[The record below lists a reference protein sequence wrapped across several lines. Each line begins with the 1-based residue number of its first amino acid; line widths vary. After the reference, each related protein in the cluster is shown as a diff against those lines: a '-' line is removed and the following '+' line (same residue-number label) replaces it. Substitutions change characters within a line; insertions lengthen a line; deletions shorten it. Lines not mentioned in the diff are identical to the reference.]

1 MWLPSVL
8 ILCSAVLHVS
18 WNLLVKR
25 RGDTLVSAWM
35 LDLVPSVFLW
45 PLLFF
50 TGVPDPQGWA
60 VALLSGSIHAASTV
74 ALVEA
79 YEHADLSVAYPV
91 ARGLAPVMV
100 AAGAGLALGERLSP
114 QAVLGVL
121 AVGIGVAWL
130 GVSARSVGQ
139 GFVGLAWAATMA
151 ALIAAY
157 SIVDKI
163 GVTRTH
169 PLAYAIIFMAC
180 DTVLLAPYVL
190 LRRSPGRIAAVVR
203 REGLPIFASAII
215 GFVGYLLVLVALR
228 LTQVSY
234 VAALREVSVVLAA
247 IVGWRVLGEPAGAQR
262 IAAAVLAAG
271 GLITLSL
278 ALAR

>member
-1 MWLPSVL
+1 MLLPSVL
-8 ILCSAVLHVS
+8 ILLSAVLHVS
-18 WNLLVKR
+18 WNLLIKR
-25 RGDTLVSAWM
+25 GGDKLVSAWT
-35 LDLVPSVFLW
+35 LDLVPAALLW

-50 TGVPDPQGWA
+50 TGFPDRRAWGVAA
-60 VALLSGSIHAASTV
+60 VSAIFHAASSV
-74 ALVEA
+74 ALAEA
-79 YEHADLSVAYPV
+79 YERADLSVVYPV
-91 ARGLAPVMV
+91 ARGLAPVLV
-100 AAGAGLALGERLSP
+100 AVGAGIALGERLSP

-139 GFVGLAWAATMA
+139 GFAGLAWAATMA

-163 GVTRTH
+163 GVTRTP

-180 DTVLLAPYVL
+180 DTALLTPYVM
-190 LRRSPGRIAAVVR
+190 LRRGRKRIADVVR
-203 REGLPIFASAII
+203 REGLLIAASAAISLA
-215 GFVGYLLVLVALR
+215 GYVLVLSAMR

-247 IVGWRVLGEPAGAQR
+247 IVGWRVLGEPVGAQR
-262 IAAAVLAAG
+262 IAAALLAAG

>member
-1 MWLPSVL
+1 MSLPSVL

-18 WNLLVKR
+18 WNLLIKR
-25 RGDTLVSAWM
+25 GGDKLVSAWM
-35 LDLVPSVFLW
+35 LDLVPPVLLW

-50 TGVPDPQGWA
+50 TGVPDRQGWA
-60 VALLSGSIHAASTV
+60 VALLSGGIHAAATV

-79 YEHADLSVAYPV
+79 YERADLSVAYPV
-91 ARGLAPVMV
+91 ARGLAPVLV

-130 GVSARSVGQ
+130 GASARSVGRSV
-139 GFVGLAWAATMA
+139 VGLAWAATMA

-169 PLAYAIIFMAC
+169 PLAYALIFMAC

-190 LRRSPGRIAAVVR
+190 LRRGPGRIAAVVR

-215 GFVGYLLVLVALR
+215 SFVGYLLVLVALR

-271 GLITLSL
+271 GLIMLSL